1 MSWIKGLKANFL
13 LRVVSANSLVIAIRL
28 TITLAIQRILAK
40 SLEEYGIAK
49 IGDLRNILAMLTS
62 FTSMG
67 IFNGMVKFV
76 SQNENEP
83 SQLKEL
89 LSTSFIFALFG
100 SLISSL
106 VLAVFAE
113 TFSVWFFDGPDFADV
128 FYILAVIAPA
138 IGLQRIFNAVV
149 HGMSRVKKY
158 AIIELVAYIIS
169 AILTLAGLYF
179 NHLKGVLLAISIGP
193 LIQLLT
199 LVFIFGKT
207 LKPLIT
213 SIKPKWHGHFG
224 NALLAFTLM
233 SFVSNILLNSVEI
246 YLREVLER
254 SLNINEAGYW
264 TAITNISKNYMVF
277 STALFSLY
285 VIPKFAKITTGLD
298 FKTEVLHIYKTLLPL
313 FGVGML
319 LIFVFRDFV
328 VQLIYPNF
336 EGMEPLFKWQL
347 LGDFVRLAAVV
358 VAHQFLAKKMI
369 RSFIASEIV
378 SMILFFGLSLI
389 LIPIFGTEGVVMSH
403 FVRYV
408 IYFGFVLL
416 LIQRHFARTA

>member
-49 IGDLRNILAMLTS
+49 IGDLRNIMAMLTS

-264 TAITNISKNYMVF
+264 TTITNISKNYMVF

-285 VIPKFAKITTGLD
+285 VIPKFAKITTCLD

-389 LIPIFGTEGVVMSH
+389 LIPIFGTEGVVMAH

>member
-49 IGDLRNILAMLTS
+49 IGDLRNIMAMLTS

-285 VIPKFAKITTGLD
+285 VIPKFAKIRTGFD

-416 LIQRHFARTA
+416 LVQRHFARTA

>member
-49 IGDLRNILAMLTS
+49 IGDLRNIMAMLTS

-113 TFSVWFFDGPDFADV
+113 TFSEWFFDGPDFADV

-207 LKPLIT
+207 LKPLII

-298 FKTEVLHIYKTLLPL
+298 FKTEVLYIYKTLLPL

>member
-49 IGDLRNILAMLTS
+49 IGDLRNIMAMLTS

-298 FKTEVLHIYKTLLPL
+298 FKTEVLYIYKTLLPL

>member
-106 VLAVFAE
+106 VLAVFAKI
-113 TFSVWFFDGPDFADV
+113 FSVWFFDGPDFADV

-298 FKTEVLHIYKTLLPL
+298 FKTEVLYIYKTLLPL

>member
-1 MSWIKGLKANFL
+1 MKWIKELKANFL

-76 SQNENEP
+76 SENENEP
-83 SQLKEL
+83 SRLKEL
-89 LSTSFIFALFG
+89 LSNSFLFALSG

-113 TFSVWFFDGPDFADV
+113 TFSVKFFDGPQFADV
-128 FYILAVIAPA
+128 FYILAIIAPA

-149 HGMSRVKKY
+149 HGLSRVKKY

-169 AILTLAGLYF
+169 AILTLVGLYF

-193 LIQLLT
+193 VIQLLT

-207 LKPLIT
+207 LKPLIS
-213 SIKPKWHGHFG
+213 SIRPKWHDQYGK
-224 NALLAFTLM
+224 ALLAFTLM

-246 YLREVLER
+246 YLREMLEK
-254 SLNINEAGYW
+254 SLDIKEAGYW

-285 VIPKFAKITTGLD
+285 VIPKFAKITTGFS
-298 FKTEVLHIYKTLLPL
+298 FKKEVFHIYKTLLPL
-313 FGVGML
+313 FGLGML
-319 LIFVFRDFV
+319 LIFVFRDYV

-369 RSFIASEIV
+369 RSFIASEVV
-378 SMILFFGLSLI
+378 SMILFFGLSL
-389 LIPIFGTEGVVMSH
+389 LLMPLFGTEGVVMAH
-403 FVRYV
+403 FFRYI
-408 IYFGFVLL
+408 IYFGFVAF
-416 LIQRHFARTA
+416 LIKRHFSRIA

>member
-1 MSWIKGLKANFL
+1 MSWIKGLKTNFL

-193 LIQLLT
+193 LVQLLT
-199 LVFIFGKT
+199 LLFIFGKT

-285 VIPKFAKITTGLD
+285 VIPKFAKIRTGFD

-369 RSFIASEIV
+369 RSFIASEIL

-389 LIPIFGTEGVVMSH
+389 LIPIFGTEGVVMAH

>member
-138 IGLQRIFNAVV
+138 IGLQRIFNAIV

-169 AILTLAGLYF
+169 AILTLVGLYF
-179 NHLKGVLLAISIGP
+179 NHLKGVLLAISI
-193 LIQLLT
+193 
-199 LVFIFGKT
+199 
-207 LKPLIT
+207 
-213 SIKPKWHGHFG
+213 
-224 NALLAFTLM
+224 
-233 SFVSNILLNSVEI
+233 
-246 YLREVLER
+246 
-254 SLNINEAGYW
+254 
-264 TAITNISKNYMVF
+264 
-277 STALFSLY
+277 
-285 VIPKFAKITTGLD
+285 
-298 FKTEVLHIYKTLLPL
+298 
-313 FGVGML
+313 
-319 LIFVFRDFV
+319 
-328 VQLIYPNF
+328 
-336 EGMEPLFKWQL
+336 
-347 LGDFVRLAAVV
+347 
-358 VAHQFLAKKMI
+358 
-369 RSFIASEIV
+369 RSFNCISPQDF
-378 SMILFFGLSLI
+378 SNTS
-389 LIPIFGTEGVVMSH
+389 
-403 FVRYV
+403 
-408 IYFGFVLL
+408 
-416 LIQRHFARTA
+416 

>member
-89 LSTSFIFALFG
+89 LSTSYIFALFG

-179 NHLKGVLLAISIGP
+179 NHLTGVLLAISIGP
-193 LIQLLT
+193 LVQLLT
-199 LVFIFGKT
+199 LLFIFGKT

-285 VIPKFAKITTGLD
+285 VIPKFAKIRTGFD

-369 RSFIASEIV
+369 RSFIASEIL

-389 LIPIFGTEGVVMSH
+389 LIPIFGTEGVVMAH